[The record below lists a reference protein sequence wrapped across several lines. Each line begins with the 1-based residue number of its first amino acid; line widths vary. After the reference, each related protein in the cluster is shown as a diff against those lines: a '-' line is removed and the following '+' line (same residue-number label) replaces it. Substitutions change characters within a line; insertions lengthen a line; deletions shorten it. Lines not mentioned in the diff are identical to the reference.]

1 MPGLVLFDIDGTLVR
16 FKSGLTRKL
25 FSRMSGE
32 LFGSGIPDGV
42 LPRFAG
48 MTDLQILKIVAD
60 ALKIPLS
67 DLESK
72 LDAIWDR
79 MIQIYMPYSTPQY
92 IDIMPGVYEL
102 VQHLNDEHEIHL
114 GLITGNFER
123 NAYMKLRS
131 HNLESYFKF
140 GGFGNDHEN
149 RNILPL
155 IAIERA
161 NQLIGKDAFDSS
173 NTIIIGDT
181 LRDIECGRVNGIKVI
196 SVATG
201 EFGFDELLEA
211 QPDLIMKD
219 LSDVIH
225 SKKEILRLLKI
236 NL

>member
-16 FKSGLTRKL
+16 FKTGLTRKL

-42 LPRFAG
+42 VPRFAG
-48 MTDLQILKIVAD
+48 MTDLQILKIVATSIGVSEIE
-60 ALKIPLS
+60 LN
-67 DLESK
+67 SK
-72 LDAIWDR
+72 LDAIWDK
-79 MIQIYMPYSTPQY
+79 MIEIYRPYSTPQF
-92 IDIMPGVYEL
+92 IQIMPGIQEL
-102 VQHLNDEHEIHL
+102 VSLLDDEHEVYL

-123 NAYMKLRS
+123 NAYMKLRTYQ
-131 HNLESYFKF
+131 LDTFFKF

-149 RNILPL
+149 RNLLPL

-161 NQLIGKDAFDSS
+161 NEFVGEPLFHAE
-173 NTIIIGDT
+173 NTIVIGDT

-211 QPDLIMKD
+211 KPDFLMRD
-219 LSDVIH
+219 FSDVNRT
-225 SKKEILRLLKI
+225 KQEILRLLKI
-236 NL
+236 IS